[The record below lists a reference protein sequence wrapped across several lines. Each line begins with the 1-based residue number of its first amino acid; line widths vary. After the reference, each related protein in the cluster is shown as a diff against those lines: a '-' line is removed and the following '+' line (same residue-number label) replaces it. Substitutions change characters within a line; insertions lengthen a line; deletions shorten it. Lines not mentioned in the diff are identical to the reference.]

1 MAGIALA
8 ARMQKKDI
16 VTMTWIGDGG
26 TSTGAFHEGINFAAV
41 QKLPLVIV
49 AENNGWAY
57 STPVR
62 KQTAAVRLAD
72 KAAAYGI
79 PGETVDGNDVLAV
92 YDAARRAVDRAR
104 SGGGPDALEAVTY
117 RMKGHAEH
125 DAQAYVPKEE
135 LEEWRAKDPIERYAR
150 ALVESGAASA
160 NELAAIDQAISEE
173 VDREVEFAEK
183 SPLPAARVRARGR
196 LRARPARS
204 RAGAFGLAGGRDER
218 RAAPRRRRRR
228 DAVEGPD
235 DLRRRDPRGPARG
248 DASGTSG
255 SSSSARTSAST
266 AAPSRSPTASSS
278 EFGEERVIDTP
289 IAETAIVGAAVGAA
303 MMGMRPVAEMQFID
317 FISCA
322 FDMITNFAAKSRYRT
337 GVGVPLVIRGP
348 SGGGVHGG
356 PFHSQNP
363 EAYFAH
369 TPGLKVVQPATAYDA
384 KGLIKAAIRDDDP
397 VLFFE
402 HKFLYRRIKEELP
415 AEDYI
420 VPIGKAAVRRT
431 GRDLSIITYGAM
443 VWTALEAAK
452 TLEAEGIDAE
462 VVDLRTLFPMDEQ
475 TVLDSVAKTNKAI
488 LLHEATRTGG
498 IGAEI
503 AAVLS
508 ERCFEYLDGPLV
520 RVTAPDTPVP
530 YSPPLEEAFLPNAE
544 KLCKAARALAGY

>member
-1 MAGIALA
+1 VSANAPHLG
-8 ARMQKKDI
+8 
-16 VTMTWIGDGG
+16 GDGVAPAG
-26 TSTGAFHEGINFAAV
+26 KGQTTYVDAIREG
-41 QKLPLVIV
+41 L
-49 AENNGWAY
+49 
-57 STPVR
+57 R
-62 KQTAAVRLAD
+62 
-72 KAAAYGI
+72 
-79 PGETVDGNDVLAV
+79 
-92 YDAARRAVDRAR
+92 
-104 SGGGPDALEAVTY
+104 
-117 RMKGHAEH
+117 
-125 DAQAYVPKEE
+125 EE
-135 LEEWRAKDPIERYAR
+135 MA
-150 ALVESGAASA
+150 
-160 NELAAIDQAISEE
+160 
-173 VDREVEFAEK
+173 
-183 SPLPAARVRARGR
+183 
-196 LRARPARS
+196 
-204 RAGAFGLAGGRDER
+204 
-218 RAAPRRRRRR
+218 
-228 DAVEGPD
+228 
-235 DLRRRDPRGPARG
+235 RDPRVFLIGEDIGAYG
-248 DASGTSG
+248 GAFKVTDGLVA
-255 SSSSARTSAST
+255 
-266 AAPSRSPTASSS
+266 

-289 IAETAIVGAAVGAA
+289 ISETAIVGAAVGAA

-384 KGLIKAAIRDDDP
+384 KGLIKAAIRDEDP

-402 HKFLYRRIKEELP
+402 HKYLYRRIKEELP
-415 AEDYI
+415 AGDYV
-420 VPIGKAAVRRT
+420 VPIGKAIVRRP
-431 GRDLSIITYGAM
+431 GRDLTVVTYGAM
-443 VWTALEAAK
+443 VWTALDAAK

-462 VVDLRTLFPMDEQ
+462 VVDLRTLFPMDEE
-475 TVLDSVAKTNKAI
+475 TVLESVAKTNKAI

-544 KLCKAARALAGY
+544 KLCRAARALAAY

>member
-1 MAGIALA
+1 VSSAPHFGSTDAPAVKGQTTYVDAIREGIREEMVRDGRVFLLGE
-8 ARMQKKDI
+8 DI
-16 VTMTWIGDGG
+16 GVYG
-26 TSTGAFHEGINFAAV
+26 GAFKV
-41 QKLPLVIV
+41 
-49 AENNGWAY
+49 
-57 STPVR
+57 T
-62 KQTAAVRLAD
+62 
-72 KAAAYGI
+72 
-79 PGETVDGNDVLAV
+79 DGLIA
-92 YDAARRAVDRAR
+92 
-104 SGGGPDALEAVTY
+104 
-117 RMKGHAEH
+117 
-125 DAQAYVPKEE
+125 
-135 LEEWRAKDPIERYAR
+135 
-150 ALVESGAASA
+150 
-160 NELAAIDQAISEE
+160 
-173 VDREVEFAEK
+173 
-183 SPLPAARVRARGR
+183 
-196 LRARPARS
+196 
-204 RAGAFGLAGGRDER
+204 
-218 RAAPRRRRRR
+218 
-228 DAVEGPD
+228 
-235 DLRRRDPRGPARG
+235 
-248 DASGTSG
+248 
-255 SSSSARTSAST
+255 
-266 AAPSRSPTASSS
+266 

-415 AEDYI
+415 TEDYI
-420 VPIGKAAVRRT
+420 VPIGKAAVRRQ

-443 VWTALEAAK
+443 VWTALEAAR

-475 TVLDSVAKTNKAI
+475 TVLESVAKTNKAI

-508 ERCFEYLDGPLV
+508 ERCFEYLDGPLM

-530 YSPPLEEAFLPNAE
+530 YSPPLEEFFLPNAE
-544 KLCKAARALAGY
+544 KVCRAARALVAY